1 MSLTSRSVI
10 VLLVLCLGSL
20 AAAQHEPAVP
30 LTAGW
35 RFTQGDDLRYAE
47 PRFND
52 SAWIPFSVQKIWEEQ
67 GFEKLDR
74 YAWYRVKFTLPS
86 ALKRAAR
93 IQDGVRVYLGK
104 INNFDQT
111 YLNGAI
117 IGSNAQRTD
126 AVAAGDTSFIG
137 VDMTMYDV
145 ERCYVVKPDDPRLR
159 WDTVNVLAVR
169 VFDRSG
175 QGGLWWG
182 APVVRMVS
190 ITDYLA
196 MDNAAFPFTFEH
208 GSAVKAF
215 RLKNSSSTH
224 PLAGALTVT
233 AAKGTERHGDLP
245 FHTDSGSRA
254 RRDRARDRVGP
265 PGRRICNRR
274 L

>member
-1 MSLTSRSVI
+1 MVQGEVHSSL
-10 VLLVLCLGSL
+10 G
-20 AAAQHEPAVP
+20 HE
-30 LTAGW
+30 
-35 RFTQGDDLRYAE
+35 
-47 PRFND
+47 
-52 SAWIPFSVQKIWEEQ
+52 
-67 GFEKLDR
+67 
-74 YAWYRVKFTLPS
+74 
-86 ALKRAAR
+86 RAAR
-93 IQDGVRVYLGK
+93 IQDGIRFFLGK

-190 ITDYLA
+190 ITDYLV
-196 MDNAAFPFTFEH
+196 MDHAAFPITFEQ
-208 GSAVKAF
+208 GVPS
-215 RLKNSSSTH
+215 
-224 PLAGALTVT
+224 
-233 AAKGTERHGDLP
+233 RH
-245 FHTDSGSRA
+245 SG
-254 RRDRARDRVGP
+254 
-265 PGRRICNRR
+265 
-274 L
+274 